1 MTDEKILVE
10 VERRRGRG
18 ARSNKAGR
26 YETEE
31 REVFDD
37 GWESIASLDAFR
49 TEVRPET
56 AKSIISTNDSPDISF
71 DQSINPYRGCE
82 HGCIYCFA
90 RPTHAYLGH
99 SPGLDFETILYAKT
113 NAAAL
118 LTREL
123 AHPRYVPKVIA
134 LGAVTDPYQPIE
146 REHRIT
152 RSILEVLDAAS
163 HPVGVVT
170 KSALIVRDAD
180 ILSRMAER
188 GLAKVAIS
196 VTTLDRRVARKMEPR
211 AATPP
216 KRLEAIRQ
224 LAEAGIP
231 VSVMTAPIV
240 PAINDSEIEAILEA
254 ARNAGASE
262 AGYVLLR
269 LPLELKEL
277 FREWLATEFP
287 DRAARVIAILRSMHG
302 GKDYVSQFGLRQ
314 RGNGP
319 YAEQIGLRFR
329 LASRRLGLNER
340 NLRLRTDLFRRPVPQ
355 GGQLSLL

>member
-1 MTDEKILVE
+1 
-10 VERRRGRG
+10 
-18 ARSNKAGR
+18 
-26 YETEE
+26 
-31 REVFDD
+31 
-37 GWESIASLDAFR
+37 
-49 TEVRPET
+49 
-56 AKSIISTNDSPDISF
+56 
-71 DQSINPYRGCE
+71 
-82 HGCIYCFA
+82 
-90 RPTHAYLGH
+90 
-99 SPGLDFETILYAKT
+99 
-113 NAAAL
+113 
-118 LTREL
+118 
-123 AHPRYVPKVIA
+123 
-134 LGAVTDPYQPIE
+134 
-146 REHRIT
+146 
-152 RSILEVLDAAS
+152 
-163 HPVGVVT
+163 VT

-180 ILSRMAER
+180 ILSRMAGR

-224 LAEAGIP
+224 LADAGIP

-240 PAINDSEIEAILEA
+240 PALNDSEIEAILET
-254 ARNAGASE
+254 ARDAGATE

-277 FREWLATEFP
+277 FREWLTTEFP
-287 DRAARVIAILRSMHG
+287 DRAARVISILRSMHG
-302 GKDYVSQFGLRQ
+302 GRDYVSQFGLRQ

-329 LASRRLGLNER
+329 LTCKRLGLNER